1 VTSNDSVA
9 VRYEG
14 TALTSDTDYRWSVT
28 WWDDQGVASEPSSST
43 FSIALLEVS
52 VLQTHLPS
60 RILDKRGVAFHLRLI
75 VALKLRPHPL
85 SHDREDFFFDVFYC
99 AA

>member
-1 VTSNDSVA
+1 MDAAYPSVAQVWDSGVVTSNDSVA
-9 VRYEG
+9 VRYGG

-52 VLQTHLPS
+52 VLQT
-60 RILDKRGVAFHLRLI
+60 R
-75 VALKLRPHPL
+75 VALLF
-85 SHDREDFFFDVFYC
+85 S
-99 AA
+99 